1 MLSRTPSVKD
11 TYFQHKLLTQI
22 HGKPTY
28 ESLQNGLTELK
39 ANASSVPSTLG
50 GGQHGHLGLLLSD
63 ARYTALAHAA
73 PFISPGNPGPF
84 VPPAAGTGP
93 QIEAAKDVWKQLQQT
108 FELCQAT
115 EKALIAQIVEM
126 VDPIYIRAL
135 LNRATG
141 QYSSSIRE
149 LIDHLFTT
157 YGRIT
162 PQQVKAK
169 ETELLNMHY
178 DISQPVDHVCN
189 CIDDLSDLAD
199 SANSPLSSQ
208 QMIDLAYV
216 IFAKQTILQPD
227 LPLWNRK
234 PVADRTWEN
243 MMEHLRDAQA
253 DLSSLPIA
261 GEMYH
266 QAPTHQANIAT
277 MAELVTQRL
286 LEDQRLSM
294 PDPIP
299 KPRMP
304 PTQLLIE
311 QTTAP
316 QYTDAANSLQR
327 RETDLQ
333 SREVNMMN
341 QMQKM
346 MAMMCSGGNN
356 NNSNNSQN
364 NGYNAQNNGYN
375 TQNNGNHY
383 QNNGNNSQNNGNN
396 SQNNGNNRNWR
407 NPNGRGGGRN
417 SNSGGG
423 RTNNRPRS
431 SKQYC
436 WTHGACVHTSANCN
450 TPSNGHKTTATFTNM
465 QNGSKEGCYW
475 LT

>member
-1 MLSRTPSVKD
+1 MSGNNGNKLSSSVKL
-11 TYFQHKLLTQI
+11 QRKRSSHK
-22 HGKPTY
+22 
-28 ESLQNGLTELK
+28 
-39 ANASSVPSTLG
+39 SSKWSIRSTLEHCSIEP
-50 GGQHGHLGLLLSD
+50 QANTL
-63 ARYTALAHAA
+63 
-73 PFISPGNPGPF
+73 
-84 VPPAAGTGP
+84 PA
-93 QIEAAKDVWKQLQQT
+93 
-108 FELCQAT
+108 F
-115 EKALIAQIVEM
+115 
-126 VDPIYIRAL
+126 
-135 LNRATG
+135 
-141 QYSSSIRE
+141 
-149 LIDHLFTT
+149 
-157 YGRIT
+157 GRIT

-178 DISQPVDHVCN
+178 DISQPVDNVFN
-189 CIDDLSDLAD
+189 CINDLSDLAD

-227 LPLWNRK
+227 LRLWNHK

-253 DLSSLPIA
+253 DLSSLPTA

-277 MAELVTQRL
+277 MTELVTQRL

-299 KPRMP
+299 EPPMA
-304 PTQLLIE
+304 PTQLPIE
-311 QTTAP
+311 QTPVP

-341 QMQKM
+341 QMQEM
-346 MAMMCSGGNN
+346 MAMMRSGGGNS

-364 NGYNAQNNGYN
+364 NGYNAQNNGY
-375 TQNNGNHY
+375 TAQNNGNNY

-407 NPNGRGGGRN
+407 NPKGHGGGCN

-423 RTNNRPRS
+423 CTSNRPRGT
-431 SKQYC
+431 KQYC
-436 WTHGACVHTSANCN
+436 WTHGACIHTSANCN